1 MYLDLNNNIYLFARH
16 KDLLYNI
23 MVFDPA
29 MSPEKQ
35 LKLLE
40 EIFEMNK

>member
-1 MYLDLNNNIYLFARH
+1 MI
-16 KDLLYNI
+16 
-23 MVFDPA
+23 FDPA
-29 MSPEKQ
+29 MPLEKQ